1 MGTYHFI
8 AKEIK
13 EQVLSRIKNEGI
25 TAAQAARDAGISAD
39 TVYGWIAKSANGVNN
54 EALENTRLKRE
65 LQGVYELLGKL
76 TTELAQ
82 FKKKNGHWS

>member
-13 EQVLSRIKNEGI
+13 DQVLSRVKNDGI

-39 TVYGWIAKSANGVNN
+39 TVYGWIAKGASGQNDEV
-54 EALENTRLKRE
+54 LENIRLKRE
-65 LQGVYELLGKL
+65 LTGVYELLGKL
-76 TTELAQ
+76 TAQLAI